1 MTRAS
6 GRMYSTL
13 ACLALLLS
21 GAVPVQAV
29 SWHGI
34 ATDKTLRAEVDTDSL
49 ERGKEGVKAWDE
61 AYYARP
67 EQARPGDFYFR
78 LLKSF
83 TLYRCGKRS
92 TGYLL
97 KVYYGENDA
106 YIKTVTPT
114 DLFQENA
121 VIPGSLEELKYEFV
135 CNYKAPVKRVAKAAV
150 AAAKAPSKSAATAV
164 KAVTKPAKKP
174 ASKTTLRPKKRSTK
188 PKRSQTSCQCPPVP
202 AKVPA
207 TPENPVAPVEKPPS
221 PSDKKPADK

>member
-1 MTRAS
+1 MIRAS
-6 GRMYSTL
+6 VKMYSSF
-13 ACLALLLS
+13 ACAALLLW
-21 GAVPVQAV
+21 GAVPAQAV

-34 ATDKTLRAEVDTDSL
+34 AANKTLRAEVDTDSL

-61 AYYARP
+61 ESYARP

-135 CNYKAPVKRVAKAAV
+135 CNYKEPVKRIAKAAV
-150 AAAKAPSKSAATAV
+150 AEAKAPSKPTATAV

-174 ASKTTLRPKKRSTK
+174 ASKPALKPKKRSTK
-188 PKRSQTSCQCPPVP
+188 LKKSQTSCQCPPVP
-202 AKVPA
+202 AKPPA
-207 TPENPVAPVEKPPS
+207 IPEKPVAPAETPPS
-221 PSDKKPADK
+221 PPDNNPADK